1 MIRSF
6 SVTDTPQKRM
16 RVGPDENECG
26 TDMCGEVDPKHW
38 HQVGKH
44 SDLAGRNES
53 QVFFFPVFS
62 RLGFQNV
69 GRNLFMIWRPQG
81 VQF

>member
-6 SVTDTPQKRM
+6 SVTDPSQKRM

-44 SDLAGRNES
+44 SDLAGRKPSFFLSCVFYLRLSKCGQES
-53 QVFFFPVFS
+53 IYDLETT
-62 RLGFQNV
+62 RCAILG
-69 GRNLFMIWRPQG
+69 
-81 VQF
+81 